1 MLDSISAEVTRLGG
15 VVDKP
20 EASKRGTA
28 LYATFE
34 ETGGVDKAI
43 FWFPA
48 DDNIIHFRSERLEEP
63 VWDGNANKKRLQK
76 LKELLKL
83 EDRVR
88 DLTLADYTAV
98 GRNAAGQIVAEREA
112 ADAALGVER

>member
-43 FWFPA
+43 FWFPCA
-48 DDNIIHFRSERLEEP
+48 
-63 VWDGNANKKRLQK
+63 
-76 LKELLKL
+76 
-83 EDRVR
+83 
-88 DLTLADYTAV
+88 
-98 GRNAAGQIVAEREA
+98 
-112 ADAALGVER
+112 